1 MRILLVEDVADVA
14 EAIVACT
21 QRMGHDTD
29 WEPNGKC
36 AADRVT
42 ADFYDLLILDIMLPD
57 LDGLSLLRRVRDR
70 KISTPVLMLTALGEI
85 EERVQAL
92 DMGAND
98 YLVKP
103 FDFRELEA
111 RIRALLRQAIGRPT
125 NVLACANLTIDL
137 KSHTAQLDGNAL
149 DLTRREVMLLEIL
162 VTRPG
167 RIFSKNEL
175 IDRLFSIDE
184 NPNANT
190 VEQHVA
196 RLRKKLTGA
205 HFSIRTLRASVST
218 TSTMRRRRAS
228 AEWRSARRA
237 AKYMSERSRA
247 KRRSTPGRNTLTA
260 TSRSPTSSRT
270 RARCTCAIEAAATAG
285 PKLTNTASSGFSKA
299 DTIAASASLCGNGGS
314 LSCRL
319 SRSSAIAAP
328 TTSGRVARN

>member
-29 WEPNGKC
+29 WESNGRR

-57 LDGLSLLRRVRDR
+57 LDGLSLLKRVRDK
-70 KISTPVLMLTALGEI
+70 KINTPVLMLTALGEI

-111 RIRALLRQAIGRPT
+111 RIRALLRQAIGHPT
-125 NVLACANLTIDL
+125 NVLTCANLTIDL
-137 KSHTAQLDGNAL
+137 KSHTAQLDGDAL
-149 DLTRREVMLLEIL
+149 DLTRREVMLLETL

-167 RIFSKNEL
+167 RIFSKEAL

-205 HFSIRTLRASVST
+205 HFSIRTLRGLGYQVIV
-218 TSTMRRRRAS
+218 
-228 AEWRSARRA
+228 
-237 AKYMSERSRA
+237 
-247 KRRSTPGRNTLTA
+247 P
-260 TSRSPTSSRT
+260 
-270 RARCTCAIEAAATAG
+270 
-285 PKLTNTASSGFSKA
+285 
-299 DTIAASASLCGNGGS
+299 
-314 LSCRL
+314 
-319 SRSSAIAAP
+319 
-328 TTSGRVARN
+328 